1 MRFLLIS
8 LLFAP
13 SLIADI
19 RVSSPKIS
27 QQDSGTYSIEM
38 LIEGSQ
44 RIQDTDFKLFEYKSN
59 NPLTNEF
66 ITSII
71 LEDLNSFQRLSINL
85 ADSYAVDYFAYRL
98 NILNSFNKDIFVFL
112 PDNPIKTARQAM
124 LSKNFTIPPPK
135 KRMPLD
141 NANDRIITQNT
152 EQEKTIKDLQP
163 QDLPDRELS
172 SSVDMSSYITDSG
185 DTMWSI
191 SSAVSDQ
198 FEADIYQI
206 MWGIFLNNPSA
217 FIDGDINKLMSDVA
231 IEFPNK
237 PLVENLDAQ
246 FAKASV
252 RNFSKLEE
260 QNFPRLT
267 LSSPQDNLDTQPESQ
282 VKPSVEALEDVTEN
296 SNLIKPI
303 LAKEEMSPQAIIEAN
318 TSKIVLNADLPEINN
333 PQIDSSKNAGSVM
346 SNILLVLVS
355 LVAGFLLALFF
366 IKRKE
371 TGIQESIQ
379 PLSKISSLPEDL
391 GIENN
396 QEEQDLDLARTY
408 IEMGAYENAK
418 EIISS
423 VIKISKDP
431 KILEDAQTLLSK
443 IKS

>member
-1 MRFLLIS
+1 MRFLLLS
-8 LLFAP
+8 LMLST
-13 SLIADI
+13 SLAADV

-124 LSKNFTIPPPK
+124 LSNNFTIPPPK
-135 KRMPLD
+135 KRMLLD
-141 NANDRIITQNT
+141 NSSDQIVPQNT
-152 EQEKTIKDLQP
+152 EEEKTTEDLQQ
-163 QDLPDRELS
+163 QDLPDREPS
-172 SSVDMSSYITDSG
+172 SSADMSPYTTNSG

-206 MWGIFLNNPSA
+206 MWGIFLNNPSV

-246 FAKASV
+246 FAKDSV
-252 RNFSKLEE
+252 RNFSKFEE

-267 LSSPQDNLDTQPESQ
+267 LSSPQDNLYTQSESQ
-282 VKPSVEALEDVTEN
+282 EPSVEALEDITKN

-303 LAKEEMSPQAIIEAN
+303 LSKEEMSPQAIIEAN
-318 TSKIVLNADLPEINN
+318 TTKIVLNAELPKINN
-333 PQIDSSKNAGSVM
+333 PQTDSSKNAGSVM
-346 SNILLVLVS
+346 PNILLVLVS

-371 TGIQESIQ
+371 TGIQESVQ

-408 IEMGAYENAK
+408 IEMGAYENAE

-431 KILEDAQTLLSK
+431 KILEDAQTLLNK

>member
-1 MRFLLIS
+1 MLSTS
-8 LLFAP
+8 LA
-13 SLIADI
+13 ADV

-124 LSKNFTIPPPK
+124 LSNNFTIPPPK
-135 KRMPLD
+135 KRMLLD
-141 NANDRIITQNT
+141 NSSDQIVPQNT
-152 EQEKTIKDLQP
+152 DEEKTTEDLQQ
-163 QDLPDRELS
+163 QDLPDREPS
-172 SSVDMSSYITDSG
+172 SSADMSPYTTNSG

-206 MWGIFLNNPSA
+206 MWGIFLNNPSV

-246 FAKASV
+246 FAKDSV
-252 RNFSKLEE
+252 RNFSKFEE

-267 LSSPQDNLDTQPESQ
+267 LSSPQDNLYTQSESQ
-282 VKPSVEALEDVTEN
+282 EPSVEALEDITEN

-303 LAKEEMSPQAIIEAN
+303 LSKEEMSPQAIIEAN
-318 TSKIVLNADLPEINN
+318 TTKIVLNAELPKINN
-333 PQIDSSKNAGSVM
+333 PQTDSSKNAGSVM
-346 SNILLVLVS
+346 PNILLVLVS

-379 PLSKISSLPEDL
+379 PSIKISSLPEDL

-408 IEMGAYENAK
+408 IEMGAYENAE

-431 KILEDAQTLLSK
+431 KILEDAQTLLNK

>member
-1 MRFLLIS
+1 MRFLLLS
-8 LLFAP
+8 LMLST
-13 SLIADI
+13 SLAADV

-124 LSKNFTIPPPK
+124 LSNNFTIPPPK
-135 KRMPLD
+135 KRMLLD
-141 NANDRIITQNT
+141 NSSDQIVPQNT
-152 EQEKTIKDLQP
+152 DEEKTTEDLQQ
-163 QDLPDRELS
+163 QDLPDREPS
-172 SSVDMSSYITDSG
+172 SSADMSPYTTNSG

-206 MWGIFLNNPSA
+206 MWGIFLNNPSV

-246 FAKASV
+246 FAKDSV
-252 RNFSKLEE
+252 KNFSKFEE

-267 LSSPQDNLDTQPESQ
+267 LSSPQDNLYTQSESQ
-282 VKPSVEALEDVTEN
+282 EPSVEALEDITEN

-303 LAKEEMSPQAIIEAN
+303 LSKEEMSPQAIIEAN
-318 TSKIVLNADLPEINN
+318 TTKIVLNAELPKINN
-333 PQIDSSKNAGSVM
+333 PQTDSSKNAGSVM
-346 SNILLVLVS
+346 PNILLVLVS

-379 PLSKISSLPEDL
+379 PSIKISSLPEDL

-408 IEMGAYENAK
+408 IEMGAHENAE

-431 KILEDAQTLLSK
+431 KILEDAQTLLNK

>member
-1 MRFLLIS
+1 MRFLLLS
-8 LLFAP
+8 LMLST
-13 SLIADI
+13 SLAADV

-124 LSKNFTIPPPK
+124 LSNNFTIPPPK
-135 KRMPLD
+135 KRMLLD
-141 NANDRIITQNT
+141 NASDQIVAQNT
-152 EQEKTIKDLQP
+152 EEEKTTEDLQQ

-172 SSVDMSSYITDSG
+172 SSADMSPYTTNPG

-206 MWGIFLNNPSA
+206 MWGIFLNNPSV

-246 FAKASV
+246 FAKDRV
-252 RNFSKLEE
+252 RNFSKFEE

-267 LSSPQDNLDTQPESQ
+267 LSSPQDNLYTQSESQ
-282 VKPSVEALEDVTEN
+282 AGPSVEALEDITEN

-303 LAKEEMSPQAIIEAN
+303 LSKEEMSPQAIIEAN
-318 TSKIVLNADLPEINN
+318 TTKIVLNAELPKINN
-333 PQIDSSKNAGSVM
+333 PQTDSSKNAGSVM
-346 SNILLVLVS
+346 PNILLVLVS

-379 PLSKISSLPEDL
+379 PSSKISSLPEDL

-408 IEMGAYENAK
+408 IEMGAYENAE

-423 VIKISKDP
+423 VIKISKDS
-431 KILEDAQTLLSK
+431 KILEDAQTLLNK

>member
-1 MRFLLIS
+1 
-8 LLFAP
+8 
-13 SLIADI
+13 
-19 RVSSPKIS
+19 
-27 QQDSGTYSIEM
+27 
-38 LIEGSQ
+38 
-44 RIQDTDFKLFEYKSN
+44 
-59 NPLTNEF
+59 
-66 ITSII
+66 
-71 LEDLNSFQRLSINL
+71 
-85 ADSYAVDYFAYRL
+85 
-98 NILNSFNKDIFVFL
+98 
-112 PDNPIKTARQAM
+112 
-124 LSKNFTIPPPK
+124 
-135 KRMPLD
+135 
-141 NANDRIITQNT
+141 
-152 EQEKTIKDLQP
+152 
-163 QDLPDRELS
+163 
-172 SSVDMSSYITDSG
+172 
-185 DTMWSI
+185 MWSI

-267 LSSPQDNLDTQPESQ
+267 LSSPQDNLDTQLESR
-282 VKPSVEALEDVTEN
+282 VKPSVDALEDITEN

-333 PQIDSSKNAGSVM
+333 PDIDSSKNAGTVM
-346 SNILLVLVS
+346 PNILLVLVS
-355 LVAGFLLALFF
+355 LVVGFLLALFF

-371 TGIQESIQ
+371 AGIQESIQ
-379 PLSKISSLPEDL
+379 PLRNVSSLPEDL

-408 IEMGAYENAK
+408 IEMGAYANAE

-423 VIKISKDP
+423 VVKISKDP
-431 KILEDAQTLLSK
+431 KILEDAQTLLNK

>member
-1 MRFLLIS
+1 MRFLLLS
-8 LLFAP
+8 LMFAT
-13 SLIADI
+13 SLVADL

-44 RIQDTDFKLFEYKSN
+44 RIQDTDFQLFEYKSN

-85 ADSYAVDYFAYRL
+85 ADSYTVDYFAYRL
-98 NILNSFNKDIFVFL
+98 NILNSFNKDIFIFL

-135 KRMPLD
+135 KRMSLE
-141 NANDRIITQNT
+141 NANDRILIQNT
-152 EQEKTIKDLQP
+152 EQEKTIEDLQL
-163 QDLPDRELS
+163 QDLPDREPPS
-172 SSVDMSSYITDSG
+172 SADMSSYTTNSG

-217 FIDGDINKLMSDVA
+217 FIDGNINKLMSDVA

-252 RNFSKLEE
+252 RNFSKIEE
-260 QNFPRLT
+260 PNFPRLT
-267 LSSPQDNLDTQPESQ
+267 LSSPQDTLDTQPKSQ
-282 VKPSVEALEDVTEN
+282 VNPSVAALEDITEN
-296 SNLIKPI
+296 SNSIKPI
-303 LAKEEMSPQAIIEAN
+303 PSKTEMSPQAIIEAN
-318 TSKIVLNADLPEINN
+318 TTKIVLNADLPKNN
-333 PQIDSSKNAGSVM
+333 NQQIDSSNNSGSVM
-346 SNILLVLVS
+346 PNILLILIS

-371 TGIQESIQ
+371 ASIQEPIQ
-379 PLSKISSLPEDL
+379 PLSQISSLPEDL

-408 IEMGAYENAK
+408 IEMGAYENAE
-418 EIISS
+418 EIINS

-431 KILEDAQTLLSK
+431 KILEDAQTLLNK

>member
-1 MRFLLIS
+1 MFATS
-8 LLFAP
+8 LE
-13 SLIADI
+13 ADV

-85 ADSYAVDYFAYRL
+85 ADSYAIDYFAYRL

-141 NANDRIITQNT
+141 NVSDQLLTQS
-152 EQEKTIKDLQP
+152 EEKEKTIEDLQQ
-163 QDLPDRELS
+163 QDLPDREPPS
-172 SSVDMSSYITDSG
+172 SRDMSLYTTNSG

-191 SSAVSDQ
+191 SSSVSDQ

-237 PLVENLDAQ
+237 PLVDNLDAQ

-252 RNFSKLEE
+252 TNFSKLEE

-267 LSSPQDNLDTQPESQ
+267 LSSPQDNLDTQLESE
-282 VKPSVEALEDVTEN
+282 VNPSLEALEDITEN

-303 LAKEEMSPQAIIEAN
+303 LSKEEISPQAIIEAN
-318 TSKIVLNADLPEINN
+318 TTKIVINAELPKINN

-346 SNILLVLVS
+346 PNILLVLVS

-371 TGIQESIQ
+371 AGIQESIQ
-379 PLSKISSLPEDL
+379 PPSRVSSLPEDL

-408 IEMGAYENAK
+408 IEMGAYANAE
-418 EIISS
+418 EIITS
-423 VIKISKDP
+423 VIKASKDP
-431 KILEDAQTLLSK
+431 KILEDVQTLLNK

>member
-1 MRFLLIS
+1 MRFLL
-8 LLFAP
+8 L
-13 SLIADI
+13 SLIFATSLAADI

-38 LIEGSQ
+38 LIQGSQ

-141 NANDRIITQNT
+141 NANERVLSQNT
-152 EQEKTIKDLQP
+152 EQEKTIEDLQP
-163 QDLPDRELS
+163 QDLPDRELP
-172 SSVDMSSYITDSG
+172 SSVDMSSYITNSG

-217 FIDGDINKLMSDVA
+217 FIDGDINKLMPDVA

-260 QNFPRLT
+260 QSFPRLT
-267 LSSPQDNLDTQPESQ
+267 LSSPQDNLDMQLESQ
-282 VKPSVEALEDVTEN
+282 VNSSLEPVEDITKN
-296 SNLIKPI
+296 SKSIKPT
-303 LAKEEMSPQAIIEAN
+303 LSKEEMSPQAIIEAN

-333 PQIDSSKNAGSVM
+333 PDFDSSKNAGSVM
-346 SNILLVLVS
+346 PNILLVLVS

-371 TGIQESIQ
+371 AGIQESIQ
-379 PLSKISSLPEDL
+379 TLSKVSSLPEDL

-408 IEMGAYENAK
+408 LEMGAYANAE

-423 VIKISKDP
+423 VVKISKDP
-431 KILEDAQTLLSK
+431 KILEDAQTLLNK

>member
-8 LLFAP
+8 LMLAT
-13 SLIADI
+13 SLVADI

-141 NANDRIITQNT
+141 NANDRILTQNR
-152 EQEKTIKDLQP
+152 EQKETIEDLQP

-172 SSVDMSSYITDSG
+172 SSVDMSSYITNSG

-260 QNFPRLT
+260 QSFPRLT
-267 LSSPQDNLDTQPESQ
+267 LSSPQDNLDMQLESQ
-282 VKPSVEALEDVTEN
+282 VNSSLEPVEDITEN
-296 SNLIKPI
+296 SNSIKPT
-303 LAKEEMSPQAIIEAN
+303 LSKEEMSPQAIIEAN
-318 TSKIVLNADLPEINN
+318 TTKIVLNEDLPKINN
-333 PQIDSSKNAGSVM
+333 LQIDSSKNAGSVM
-346 SNILLVLVS
+346 SSILLVLVS

-371 TGIQESIQ
+371 TGIQESVQ

-408 IEMGAYENAK
+408 IEMGTYKNAE
-418 EIISS
+418 EIITS

-431 KILEDAQTLLSK
+431 KILEDAQTLLNK

>member
-1 MRFLLIS
+1 MFATS
-8 LLFAP
+8 LV
-13 SLIADI
+13 ADV

-85 ADSYAVDYFAYRL
+85 ADSYTVDYFAYRL

-141 NANDRIITQNT
+141 NANERVLSQNT
-152 EQEKTIKDLQP
+152 EQEKTIEDLQP
-163 QDLPDRELS
+163 QDLPDRELP
-172 SSVDMSSYITDSG
+172 SSVDMSSYITNSG

-206 MWGIFLNNPSA
+206 MWGIFLNNTSA

-260 QNFPRLT
+260 QSFPRLT
-267 LSSPQDNLDTQPESQ
+267 LSSPQDNLDMQLESQ
-282 VKPSVEALEDVTEN
+282 VNSSLEPVEDITKN
-296 SNLIKPI
+296 SNSLKPT
-303 LAKEEMSPQAIIEAN
+303 LSKEEMSPQAIIEAN
-318 TSKIVLNADLPEINN
+318 TSKIVLNEDLPKINN
-333 PQIDSSKNAGSVM
+333 LKIDSSKNAGSVM
-346 SNILLVLVS
+346 SSILLVLVS

-371 TGIQESIQ
+371 TGIEESVQ

-408 IEMGAYENAK
+408 VEMGTYKNAE
-418 EIISS
+418 EIITS

-431 KILEDAQTLLSK
+431 KILEDAQTLLNK

>member
-1 MRFLLIS
+1 MRFLLLS
-8 LLFAP
+8 LMLAT

-27 QQDSGTYSIEM
+27 QQDSGTYNIEI

-66 ITSII
+66 ISSII

-85 ADSYAVDYFAYRL
+85 ADSYTVDYFAYRL

-141 NANDRIITQNT
+141 NANERVLSQNT
-152 EQEKTIKDLQP
+152 EQEKTIEDLQP
-163 QDLPDRELS
+163 QDLPDRELP
-172 SSVDMSSYITDSG
+172 SSVDMSSYITNSG

-252 RNFSKLEE
+252 RNFSKLEA

-267 LSSPQDNLDTQPESQ
+267 LSSPQDNLDTQLESQ
-282 VKPSVEALEDVTEN
+282 VKPSVEALEDITEN
-296 SNLIKPI
+296 SNPIKPI
-303 LAKEEMSPQAIIEAN
+303 LAQEEMSPQAIIEAN

-333 PQIDSSKNAGSVM
+333 PEIDSSKNAGSVM
-346 SNILLVLVS
+346 PNILLILVS
-355 LVAGFLLALFF
+355 LVAGFMLALFF

-371 TGIQESIQ
+371 AGIQESIQ
-379 PLSKISSLPEDL
+379 TLSKVSSLPEDL

-408 IEMGAYENAK
+408 IEMGAYANAE

-423 VIKISKDP
+423 VVKISKDP
-431 KILEDAQTLLSK
+431 KILEDAQTLLNK

>member
-1 MRFLLIS
+1 MRFLLLS
-8 LLFAP
+8 LMLST
-13 SLIADI
+13 SLAADV

-124 LSKNFTIPPPK
+124 LSNNFTIPPPK
-135 KRMPLD
+135 KRMLLD
-141 NANDRIITQNT
+141 NSSDQIVPQNT
-152 EQEKTIKDLQP
+152 DEEKTTEDLQQ
-163 QDLPDRELS
+163 QDLPDREPS
-172 SSVDMSSYITDSG
+172 SSADMSPYTTNSG

-206 MWGIFLNNPSA
+206 MWGIFLNNPSV

-246 FAKASV
+246 FAKDSV
-252 RNFSKLEE
+252 RDFSKFEE

-267 LSSPQDNLDTQPESQ
+267 LSSPQDNLYTQSESQ
-282 VKPSVEALEDVTEN
+282 EPSVEALEDITKN

-303 LAKEEMSPQAIIEAN
+303 LSKEEISPQAIIEAN
-318 TSKIVLNADLPEINN
+318 TTKIVLNADLPKINN
-333 PQIDSSKNAGSVM
+333 PQIDSSKNTRSVM
-346 SNILLVLVS
+346 PNVLLVLVS

-379 PLSKISSLPEDL
+379 PSIKISSLPEDL

-408 IEMGAYENAK
+408 IEMGAHENAE

-431 KILEDAQTLLSK
+431 KILEDAQTLLNK

>member
-1 MRFLLIS
+1 MKFLLLS
-8 LLFAP
+8 LVLSTFLA
-13 SLIADI
+13 ADV

-141 NANDRIITQNT
+141 NANDRILTQNT
-152 EQEKTIKDLQP
+152 EQKKAIEDLQP

-172 SSVDMSSYITDSG
+172 SSVDMSSYITNSG

-206 MWGIFLNNPSA
+206 MWGIFLNNPSV
-217 FIDGDINKLMSDVA
+217 FIDGDINKLISDVA

-246 FAKASV
+246 FAKDSV
-252 RNFSKLEE
+252 RNFSKFEE

-267 LSSPQDNLDTQPESQ
+267 LSSPQDNLYTQSESQ
-282 VKPSVEALEDVTEN
+282 EPSVEALEDITKN

-303 LAKEEMSPQAIIEAN
+303 LSKEEMSPQAIIEAN
-318 TSKIVLNADLPEINN
+318 TTKIVLNAELPKINN
-333 PQIDSSKNAGSVM
+333 PQTDSSKNAGSVM
-346 SNILLVLVS
+346 PNILLVLVS

-379 PLSKISSLPEDL
+379 PSSKISSLPEDL

-408 IEMGAYENAK
+408 IEMGAYENAE

-431 KILEDAQTLLSK
+431 KILEDAQTLLNK

>member
-1 MRFLLIS
+1 MRFLLLS
-8 LLFAP
+8 LMLSTSFA
-13 SLIADI
+13 ADV

-124 LSKNFTIPPPK
+124 LSDNFTIPPPK
-135 KRMPLD
+135 KRTLLD
-141 NANDRIITQNT
+141 NASDQIVPQNT
-152 EQEKTIKDLQP
+152 EEEKTTEDLQQ
-163 QDLPDRELS
+163 QDLPDREPS
-172 SSVDMSSYITDSG
+172 SSADMSPYTTNSG

-206 MWGIFLNNPSA
+206 MWGIFLNNPSV

-246 FAKASV
+246 FAKDSV
-252 RNFSKLEE
+252 RNFSKFEE

-267 LSSPQDNLDTQPESQ
+267 LSSPQDNLYTQSESQ
-282 VKPSVEALEDVTEN
+282 EPSVEALADITKN

-303 LAKEEMSPQAIIEAN
+303 LSKEEMSPQAIIEAN
-318 TSKIVLNADLPEINN
+318 TTKIVLNAELPKINN
-333 PQIDSSKNAGSVM
+333 PQTDSSKNAGSVM
-346 SNILLVLVS
+346 PNILLVLVS

-379 PLSKISSLPEDL
+379 PSIKISSLPEDL

-408 IEMGAYENAK
+408 IEMGAYENAE

-431 KILEDAQTLLSK
+431 KILEDAQTLLNK

>member
-1 MRFLLIS
+1 MFATS
-8 LLFAP
+8 LE
-13 SLIADI
+13 ADV

-85 ADSYAVDYFAYRL
+85 ADSYAIDYFAYRL

-135 KRMPLD
+135 KRMPLENVSD
-141 NANDRIITQNT
+141 QLLTQS
-152 EQEKTIKDLQP
+152 EEKEKTIEDLQQ
-163 QDLPDRELS
+163 QDLPDREPPS
-172 SSVDMSSYITDSG
+172 SRDMSLYTTNSG

-191 SSAVSDQ
+191 SSSVSDQ

-237 PLVENLDAQ
+237 PLVDNLDAQ

-252 RNFSKLEE
+252 TNFSKLEE

-267 LSSPQDNLDTQPESQ
+267 LSSPQDNLDTQLESE
-282 VKPSVEALEDVTEN
+282 VNPSLEALEDITEN

-303 LAKEEMSPQAIIEAN
+303 LSKEEISPQAIIEAN
-318 TSKIVLNADLPEINN
+318 TTKIVINAELPKINN

-346 SNILLVLVS
+346 PNILLVLVS

-371 TGIQESIQ
+371 AGIQESIQ
-379 PLSKISSLPEDL
+379 PPSRVSSLPEDL

-408 IEMGAYENAK
+408 IEMGAYANAE
-418 EIISS
+418 EIITS
-423 VIKISKDP
+423 VIKASKDP
-431 KILEDAQTLLSK
+431 KILEDVQTLLNK

>member
-1 MRFLLIS
+1 MFVTS
-8 LLFAP
+8 LV
-13 SLIADI
+13 ADV

-44 RIQDTDFKLFEYKSN
+44 RIQDSDFKLFEYKSN

-124 LSKNFTIPPPK
+124 LSNNFTIPPPK
-135 KRMPLD
+135 KRMLLD
-141 NANDRIITQNT
+141 NSSDQIVPQNT
-152 EQEKTIKDLQP
+152 DEEKTTEDLQQ
-163 QDLPDRELS
+163 QDLPDREPS
-172 SSVDMSSYITDSG
+172 SSADMSPYTTNSG

-237 PLVENLDAQ
+237 TLVENLDAQ

-267 LSSPQDNLDTQPESQ
+267 LSSPQDNLYTQSESQ
-282 VKPSVEALEDVTEN
+282 EPSVEALEDITKN

-303 LAKEEMSPQAIIEAN
+303 LSKEEMSPQAIIEAN
-318 TSKIVLNADLPEINN
+318 TTKIVLNAELPKINN
-333 PQIDSSKNAGSVM
+333 PQTDSSKNAGSVM
-346 SNILLVLVS
+346 PNILLVLVS
-355 LVAGFLLALFF
+355 LVVGFLLALFF

-371 TGIQESIQ
+371 AGIQESIQ
-379 PLSKISSLPEDL
+379 PLSKVSSLPEDL

-408 IEMGAYENAK
+408 IEMGAYANAE

-423 VIKISKDP
+423 VVKISKDP
-431 KILEDAQTLLSK
+431 KILEDAQTLLNK

>member
-1 MRFLLIS
+1 MRFLLLS
-8 LLFAP
+8 LMLST
-13 SLIADI
+13 SLAADV

-124 LSKNFTIPPPK
+124 LSNNFTIPPPK
-135 KRMPLD
+135 KRMLLD
-141 NANDRIITQNT
+141 NSSDQIVPQNT
-152 EQEKTIKDLQP
+152 DEEKTTEDLQQ
-163 QDLPDRELS
+163 QDLSDREPS
-172 SSVDMSSYITDSG
+172 SSADMSPYTTNSG

-206 MWGIFLNNPSA
+206 MWGIFLNNPSV

-246 FAKASV
+246 FAKDSV
-252 RNFSKLEE
+252 RNFSKFEE

-267 LSSPQDNLDTQPESQ
+267 LSSPQDNLYTQSESQ
-282 VKPSVEALEDVTEN
+282 EPSVEALEDITKN

-303 LAKEEMSPQAIIEAN
+303 LSKEEMSPQAIIEAN
-318 TSKIVLNADLPEINN
+318 TTKIVLNAELPKINN
-333 PQIDSSKNAGSVM
+333 PQTDSSKNAGSVM
-346 SNILLVLVS
+346 PNILLVLVS

-379 PLSKISSLPEDL
+379 PSSKISSLPEDL

-408 IEMGAYENAK
+408 IEMGAHENAE

-431 KILEDAQTLLSK
+431 KILEDAQTLLNK

>member
-1 MRFLLIS
+1 MKFLLLS
-8 LLFAP
+8 LVLST
-13 SLIADI
+13 SLAADV

-124 LSKNFTIPPPK
+124 LSNNFTIPPPK
-135 KRMPLD
+135 KRMLLD
-141 NANDRIITQNT
+141 NSSDQIVPQNT
-152 EQEKTIKDLQP
+152 DEEKTTEDLQQ
-163 QDLPDRELS
+163 QDLPDREPS
-172 SSVDMSSYITDSG
+172 SSADMSPYTTNSG

-206 MWGIFLNNPSA
+206 MWGIFLNNPSV

-246 FAKASV
+246 FAKDSV
-252 RNFSKLEE
+252 KNFSKFEE

-267 LSSPQDNLDTQPESQ
+267 LSSPQDNLYTQSESQ
-282 VKPSVEALEDVTEN
+282 EPSVEALEDITKN

-303 LAKEEMSPQAIIEAN
+303 LSKEEMSPQAIIEAN
-318 TSKIVLNADLPEINN
+318 TTKIVLNAELPKINN
-333 PQIDSSKNAGSVM
+333 PQTDSSKNAGSVM
-346 SNILLVLVS
+346 PNILLVLVS

-379 PLSKISSLPEDL
+379 PSSKISSLPEDL

-408 IEMGAYENAK
+408 IEMGAHENAE

-431 KILEDAQTLLSK
+431 KILEDAQTLLNK

>member
-1 MRFLLIS
+1 MRFLLLS
-8 LLFAP
+8 LMFAT
-13 SLIADI
+13 SLVADL

-44 RIQDTDFKLFEYKSN
+44 RVQDTDFQLFEYKSN

-85 ADSYAVDYFAYRL
+85 ADSYTVDYFAYRL

-135 KRMPLD
+135 KRMPLE
-141 NANDRIITQNT
+141 NANDQILIQNT
-152 EQEKTIKDLQP
+152 EQAKTIEDLQL
-163 QDLPDRELS
+163 QDLSDREPPS
-172 SSVDMSSYITDSG
+172 SADMSSYITNSG

-217 FIDGDINKLMSDVA
+217 FIEGDINKLMSDVA
-231 IEFPNK
+231 IELPNK

-246 FAKASV
+246 FAKASI

-260 QNFPRLT
+260 PNFPRLT
-267 LSSPQDNLDTQPESQ
+267 LSSPQDNLDTQPKSQ
-282 VKPSVEALEDVTEN
+282 VNPSVAALEDITEN
-296 SNLIKPI
+296 SNPIKPI
-303 LAKEEMSPQAIIEAN
+303 PSKAEMSPQAIIEAN
-318 TSKIVLNADLPEINN
+318 TTKIVLNADLPKNN
-333 PQIDSSKNAGSVM
+333 NQQIDSSNNSGSVM
-346 SNILLVLVS
+346 PNILLVLIS

-371 TGIQESIQ
+371 VSIQEPIQ

-408 IEMGAYENAK
+408 IEMGACENAE
-418 EIISS
+418 EIITS

-431 KILEDAQTLLSK
+431 KILEDAQTLLNK

>member
-1 MRFLLIS
+1 MFATS
-8 LLFAP
+8 LE
-13 SLIADI
+13 ADV

-85 ADSYAVDYFAYRL
+85 ADSYAIDYFAYRL

-135 KRMPLD
+135 KRMPLENVSD
-141 NANDRIITQNT
+141 QLLTQS
-152 EQEKTIKDLQP
+152 EEKEKTIEDLQQ
-163 QDLPDRELS
+163 QDLPDREPPS
-172 SSVDMSSYITDSG
+172 SRDMSLYTTNSG

-191 SSAVSDQ
+191 SSSVSDQ

-237 PLVENLDAQ
+237 PLVDNLDAQ

-252 RNFSKLEE
+252 SNFSKLEE

-267 LSSPQDNLDTQPESQ
+267 LSSPQDNLDTQLESE
-282 VKPSVEALEDVTEN
+282 VNPSLEALEDITEN

-303 LAKEEMSPQAIIEAN
+303 LSKEEISPQAIIEAN
-318 TSKIVLNADLPEINN
+318 TTKIVINAELPKINN

-346 SNILLVLVS
+346 PNILLVLVS

-371 TGIQESIQ
+371 AGIQESIQ
-379 PLSKISSLPEDL
+379 PPSRVSSLPEDL

-408 IEMGAYENAK
+408 IEMGAYANAE
-418 EIISS
+418 EIITS
-423 VIKISKDP
+423 VIKASKDP
-431 KILEDAQTLLSK
+431 KILEDVQTLLNK

>member
-1 MRFLLIS
+1 
-8 LLFAP
+8 
-13 SLIADI
+13 
-19 RVSSPKIS
+19 
-27 QQDSGTYSIEM
+27 
-38 LIEGSQ
+38 
-44 RIQDTDFKLFEYKSN
+44 
-59 NPLTNEF
+59 
-66 ITSII
+66 
-71 LEDLNSFQRLSINL
+71 
-85 ADSYAVDYFAYRL
+85 
-98 NILNSFNKDIFVFL
+98 L
-112 PDNPIKTARQAM
+112 PDNPIKTARQAT

-135 KRMPLD
+135 KRMLLD
-141 NANDRIITQNT
+141 NANDRILTQNT
-152 EQEKTIKDLQP
+152 EQKETIEDLQP

-172 SSVDMSSYITDSG
+172 SSVDMSSYITNSG

-246 FAKASV
+246 FSKASV

-260 QNFPRLT
+260 QSFPRLT
-267 LSSPQDNLDTQPESQ
+267 LSSPQDNLDMQLESQ
-282 VKPSVEALEDVTEN
+282 VNSSLEPVEDITKN
-296 SNLIKPI
+296 SNSIKPT
-303 LAKEEMSPQAIIEAN
+303 LSKEEMSPQAIIEAN
-318 TSKIVLNADLPEINN
+318 TTKIVLNEDLPKINN
-333 PQIDSSKNAGSVM
+333 LQIDSSKNAESVM
-346 SNILLVLVS
+346 SSILLVLVS

-371 TGIQESIQ
+371 TGIQESVQ

-408 IEMGAYENAK
+408 IEMGTYKNAE
-418 EIISS
+418 EIITS

-431 KILEDAQTLLSK
+431 KILEDAQTLLNK

>member
-1 MRFLLIS
+1 MKFLLLS
-8 LLFAP
+8 LVLST
-13 SLIADI
+13 SLVADV

-44 RIQDTDFKLFEYKSN
+44 RIQDSDFKLFEYKSN

-124 LSKNFTIPPPK
+124 LSNNFTIPPPK
-135 KRMPLD
+135 KRMLLD
-141 NANDRIITQNT
+141 NSSDQIVPQNT
-152 EQEKTIKDLQP
+152 DEEKTTEDLQQ
-163 QDLPDRELS
+163 QDLPDREPS
-172 SSVDMSSYITDSG
+172 SSADMSPYTTNSG

-206 MWGIFLNNPSA
+206 MWGIFLNNPSV

-246 FAKASV
+246 FAKDSV
-252 RNFSKLEE
+252 KNFSKFEE

-267 LSSPQDNLDTQPESQ
+267 LSSPQDNLYTQSESQ
-282 VKPSVEALEDVTEN
+282 EPSVEALEDITKN

-303 LAKEEMSPQAIIEAN
+303 LSKEEMSPQAIIEAN
-318 TSKIVLNADLPEINN
+318 TTKIVLNAELPKINN
-333 PQIDSSKNAGSVM
+333 PQTDSSKNAGSVM
-346 SNILLVLVS
+346 PNILLVLVS

-379 PLSKISSLPEDL
+379 PSIKISSLPEDL

-408 IEMGAYENAK
+408 IEMGAHENAE

-431 KILEDAQTLLSK
+431 KILEDAQTLLNK

>member
-1 MRFLLIS
+1 MRFLLLS
-8 LLFAP
+8 LMLAT

-141 NANDRIITQNT
+141 NANDRILTQNT
-152 EQEKTIKDLQP
+152 EQKETIEDLQP

-172 SSVDMSSYITDSG
+172 SSVDMSSYITNSG

-260 QNFPRLT
+260 QSFPRLT
-267 LSSPQDNLDTQPESQ
+267 LSSPQDNLDMQLESQ
-282 VKPSVEALEDVTEN
+282 VNSSLEPVEDITKN
-296 SNLIKPI
+296 SNSIKPT
-303 LAKEEMSPQAIIEAN
+303 LSKEEMSPQAIIEAN
-318 TSKIVLNADLPEINN
+318 TTKIVLNEDLPKINN
-333 PQIDSSKNAGSVM
+333 LQIDSSKNAESVM
-346 SNILLVLVS
+346 SSILLVLVS

-371 TGIQESIQ
+371 TGIQESVQ

-408 IEMGAYENAK
+408 IEMGTYKNAE
-418 EIISS
+418 EIITS

-431 KILEDAQTLLSK
+431 KILEDAQTLLNK

>member
-1 MRFLLIS
+1 MRFLLLS
-8 LLFAP
+8 LMLST
-13 SLIADI
+13 SLAADV

-124 LSKNFTIPPPK
+124 LSNNFTIPPPK
-135 KRMPLD
+135 KRMLLD
-141 NANDRIITQNT
+141 NSSDQIVPQNT
-152 EQEKTIKDLQP
+152 EEEKTTEDLQQ
-163 QDLPDRELS
+163 QDLPDREPS
-172 SSVDMSSYITDSG
+172 SSAGMSPYTTNSG

-206 MWGIFLNNPSA
+206 MWGIFLNNPSV
-217 FIDGDINKLMSDVA
+217 FIDGDINKLMSDEA

-246 FAKASV
+246 FAKDSV
-252 RNFSKLEE
+252 RNFSKFEE

-267 LSSPQDNLDTQPESQ
+267 LSSPQDNLYTQSESQ
-282 VKPSVEALEDVTEN
+282 EPSVEALEDITKN
-296 SNLIKPI
+296 SKLIKPI
-303 LAKEEMSPQAIIEAN
+303 LSKEEMSPQAIIEAN
-318 TSKIVLNADLPEINN
+318 TTKIVLNAELPKINN
-333 PQIDSSKNAGSVM
+333 PQTDSSKNAGSVM
-346 SNILLVLVS
+346 PNILLVLVS

-379 PLSKISSLPEDL
+379 PSSKISSLPEDL

-408 IEMGAYENAK
+408 IEMGAHENAE

-431 KILEDAQTLLSK
+431 KILEDAQTLLNK

>member
-1 MRFLLIS
+1 MRFLLLS
-8 LLFAP
+8 LMLAT

-141 NANDRIITQNT
+141 NANERVLSQNM
-152 EQEKTIKDLQP
+152 EQEKTIEDLQP
-163 QDLPDRELS
+163 QDLPDRELPS
-172 SSVDMSSYITDSG
+172 LVDMSSYITNSG

-206 MWGIFLNNPSA
+206 MWGIFLNNPSV

-260 QNFPRLT
+260 QSFPRLT
-267 LSSPQDNLDTQPESQ
+267 LSSPQDNLDMQLESQ
-282 VKPSVEALEDVTEN
+282 VNSSLEPVEDITEN
-296 SNLIKPI
+296 SNSIKPT
-303 LAKEEMSPQAIIEAN
+303 LSKEEMSPQAIIEAN
-318 TSKIVLNADLPEINN
+318 TTKIVLNEDLPKINN
-333 PQIDSSKNAGSVM
+333 LQIDSSKNAGSVM
-346 SNILLVLVS
+346 SSILLVLVS

-371 TGIQESIQ
+371 TGIQESVQ

-408 IEMGAYENAK
+408 IEMGTYKNAE
-418 EIISS
+418 EIITS

-431 KILEDAQTLLSK
+431 KILEDAQTLLNK

>member
-1 MRFLLIS
+1 MLSTS
-8 LLFAP
+8 LA
-13 SLIADI
+13 ADV

-141 NANDRIITQNT
+141 NANERVLSQNT
-152 EQEKTIKDLQP
+152 EQEKTIEDLQP
-163 QDLPDRELS
+163 QDLPDRELP
-172 SSVDMSSYITDSG
+172 SSVDMSSYITNSG

-206 MWGIFLNNPSA
+206 MWGIFLNNPSV

-246 FAKASV
+246 FAKDSV
-252 RNFSKLEE
+252 RNFSKFEE

-267 LSSPQDNLDTQPESQ
+267 LSSPQDNLYTQSESQ
-282 VKPSVEALEDVTEN
+282 EPSVEALEDITKN

-303 LAKEEMSPQAIIEAN
+303 LSKEEMSPQAIIEAN
-318 TSKIVLNADLPEINN
+318 TTKIVLNAELPKINN
-333 PQIDSSKNAGSVM
+333 PQTDSSKNAGSVM
-346 SNILLVLVS
+346 PNILLVLVS

-379 PLSKISSLPEDL
+379 PSSKISSLPEDL

-408 IEMGAYENAK
+408 IEMGAYENAE

-431 KILEDAQTLLSK
+431 KILEDAQTLLNK

>member
-8 LLFAP
+8 LLFAT
-13 SLIADI
+13 SLVADI

-44 RIQDTDFKLFEYKSN
+44 KIQDTDFQLFEYKSN
-59 NPLTNEF
+59 NPLTNES

-85 ADSYAVDYFAYRL
+85 ADSYTVDYFAYRL

-141 NANDRIITQNT
+141 NANERVLSQNT
-152 EQEKTIKDLQP
+152 EQEKTIEDLQP
-163 QDLPDRELS
+163 QDLPDRELP
-172 SSVDMSSYITDSG
+172 SSVDMSSYITNSG

-252 RNFSKLEE
+252 RNLSKLEE

-267 LSSPQDNLDTQPESQ
+267 LSSPQDNIDMQLKSQ
-282 VKPSVEALEDVTEN
+282 VKPSLEVLEDITEN

-303 LAKEEMSPQAIIEAN
+303 LSKEEMSPQAIIEAN
-318 TSKIVLNADLPEINN
+318 TTKIVLNEDLPKINN
-333 PQIDSSKNAGSVM
+333 LQIDSSKNAGSVM
-346 SNILLVLVS
+346 SSILLVLVS

-371 TGIQESIQ
+371 TGIQESVQ

-408 IEMGAYENAK
+408 IEMGTYENAE
-418 EIISS
+418 EIITS

-431 KILEDAQTLLSK
+431 KILEDAQTLLNK

>member
-1 MRFLLIS
+1 MRFLLLS
-8 LLFAP
+8 LMFAT
-13 SLIADI
+13 SLVADV

-85 ADSYAVDYFAYRL
+85 ADSYTVDYFAYRL

-124 LSKNFTIPPPK
+124 LSNNFTIPPPK

-141 NANDRIITQNT
+141 NASDQIVTQNT
-152 EQEKTIKDLQP
+152 EEEKTTEDLQQ
-163 QDLPDRELS
+163 QDLSDREPS
-172 SSVDMSSYITDSG
+172 SSADMSPYTTNSG

-206 MWGIFLNNPSA
+206 MWGIFLNNPSV
-217 FIDGDINKLMSDVA
+217 FIDGDINKLISDVA

-246 FAKASV
+246 FAKDSV
-252 RNFSKLEE
+252 RNFSKFEE

-267 LSSPQDNLDTQPESQ
+267 LSSPQDNLYTQSESQ
-282 VKPSVEALEDVTEN
+282 EPSVEALEDITEN

-303 LAKEEMSPQAIIEAN
+303 LSKEEISPQAIIEAN
-318 TSKIVLNADLPEINN
+318 TTKIVLNADLPKINN
-333 PQIDSSKNAGSVM
+333 PQIDSSKNTRSVM
-346 SNILLVLVS
+346 PNVLLVLVS

-366 IKRKE
+366 VKRKE
-371 TGIQESIQ
+371 TSIQESVQ

-408 IEMGAYENAK
+408 IEMGAYENAE
-418 EIISS
+418 EIITS

-431 KILEDAQTLLSK
+431 KILEDAQTLLNK

>member
-1 MRFLLIS
+1 
-8 LLFAP
+8 
-13 SLIADI
+13 
-19 RVSSPKIS
+19 
-27 QQDSGTYSIEM
+27 M
-38 LIEGSQ
+38 L
-44 RIQDTDFKLFEYKSN
+44 
-59 NPLTNEF
+59 
-66 ITSII
+66 
-71 LEDLNSFQRLSINL
+71 
-85 ADSYAVDYFAYRL
+85 
-98 NILNSFNKDIFVFL
+98 
-112 PDNPIKTARQAM
+112 
-124 LSKNFTIPPPK
+124 
-135 KRMPLD
+135 LD
-141 NANDRIITQNT
+141 NANDRILTQNT
-152 EQEKTIKDLQP
+152 EQKETIEDLQP

-172 SSVDMSSYITDSG
+172 SSVDMSSYITNSG

-260 QNFPRLT
+260 QSFPRLT
-267 LSSPQDNLDTQPESQ
+267 LSSPQDNLDMQLESQ
-282 VKPSVEALEDVTEN
+282 VNSSLEPVEDITKN
-296 SNLIKPI
+296 SNSIKPT
-303 LAKEEMSPQAIIEAN
+303 LSKEEMSPQAIIEAN
-318 TSKIVLNADLPEINN
+318 TTKIVLNEDLPKINN
-333 PQIDSSKNAGSVM
+333 LQIDSSKNAGSVM
-346 SNILLVLVS
+346 SSILLVLVS

-371 TGIQESIQ
+371 TGIQESVQ

-408 IEMGAYENAK
+408 IEMGTYKNAE
-418 EIISS
+418 EIITS

-431 KILEDAQTLLSK
+431 KILEDAQTLLNK

>member
-1 MRFLLIS
+1 MRFLLLS
-8 LLFAP
+8 LMLAT

-141 NANDRIITQNT
+141 NANERVLSQNT
-152 EQEKTIKDLQP
+152 EQEKTIEDLQP
-163 QDLPDRELS
+163 QDLPDRELP
-172 SSVDMSSYITDSG
+172 SSVDMSSYITNSG

-260 QNFPRLT
+260 QSFPRLT
-267 LSSPQDNLDTQPESQ
+267 LSSPQDNLDMQLESQ
-282 VKPSVEALEDVTEN
+282 VNSSLEPVEDITEN
-296 SNLIKPI
+296 SNSIKPT
-303 LAKEEMSPQAIIEAN
+303 LSKEEMSPQAIIEAN
-318 TSKIVLNADLPEINN
+318 TTKIVLNEDLPKINN
-333 PQIDSSKNAGSVM
+333 LQIDSSKNAGSVM
-346 SNILLVLVS
+346 SSILLVLVS

-371 TGIQESIQ
+371 TGIQESVQ

-408 IEMGAYENAK
+408 IEMGTYKNAE
-418 EIISS
+418 EIITS

-431 KILEDAQTLLSK
+431 KILEDAQTLLNK

>member
-1 MRFLLIS
+1 MRFLLLS
-8 LLFAP
+8 LMLST
-13 SLIADI
+13 SLAADV

-124 LSKNFTIPPPK
+124 LSNNFTIPPPK
-135 KRMPLD
+135 KRMLLD
-141 NANDRIITQNT
+141 NSSDQIVPQNT
-152 EQEKTIKDLQP
+152 DEEKTTEDLQQ
-163 QDLPDRELS
+163 QDLPDREPS
-172 SSVDMSSYITDSG
+172 SSADMSPYTTNSG

-206 MWGIFLNNPSA
+206 MWGIFLNNPSV

-246 FAKASV
+246 FAKDSV
-252 RNFSKLEE
+252 RNFSKFEE

-267 LSSPQDNLDTQPESQ
+267 LSSPQDNLYTQSESQ
-282 VKPSVEALEDVTEN
+282 EPSVEALEDITKN

-303 LAKEEMSPQAIIEAN
+303 LSKEEMSPQAIIEAN
-318 TSKIVLNADLPEINN
+318 TTKIVLNAELPKINN
-333 PQIDSSKNAGSVM
+333 PQTDSSKNAGSVM
-346 SNILLVLVS
+346 PNILLVLVS

-379 PLSKISSLPEDL
+379 PSIKISSLPEDL

-408 IEMGAYENAK
+408 IEMGAHENAE

-431 KILEDAQTLLSK
+431 KILEDAQTLLNK